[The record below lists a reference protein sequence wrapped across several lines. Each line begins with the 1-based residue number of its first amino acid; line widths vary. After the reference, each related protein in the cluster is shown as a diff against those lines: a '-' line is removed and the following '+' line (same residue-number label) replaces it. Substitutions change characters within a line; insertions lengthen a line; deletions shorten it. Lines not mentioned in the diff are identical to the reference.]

1 MKTTANTTATTATTA
16 PKATATKRPKAVPV
30 NPDNAG
36 WRFAPTAIT
45 LDGFTFACSYSVS
58 RKSGDVYAFAKIG
71 GTSCRIHIGTGNPL
85 YHAAFEAAMA
95 NAAAEQPKAEPK
107 AATPAAKQP
116 KAEAKPATPVKAA
129 KQPKAKAET
138 AAPAAKQPKPVAPV
152 KAAKQPEAAPK
163 AEPAKQVEPA
173 GKGWIGTSI
182 TGKGWAITFDQATQ
196 RTRVSFTGTPS
207 AKQKAAVESA
217 GFYFSA
223 ALKTWNKKLTCKAYR
238 AAKELAATLT
248 ALK

>member
-1 MKTTANTTATTATTA
+1 MKTTANTTATTA

-36 WRFAPTAIT
+36 WRFAPTTIT

-95 NAAAEQPKAEPK
+95 PAAKQPKAETET
-107 AATPAAKQP
+107 AAPAAKQP
-116 KAEAKPATPVKAA
+116 KAEAKSAAPVKAA

-138 AAPAAKQPKPVAPV
+138 DAPAAKQPKVEAKPVAPV
-152 KAAKQPEAAPK
+152 KAAKQPEATPK

-173 GKGWIGTSI
+173 GKDWIGTTI

>member
-1 MKTTANTTATTATTA
+1 MKTTANTTATTA
-16 PKATATKRPKAVPV
+16 PKVTVAKRPKAVPV
-30 NPDNAG
+30 SPDNAG
-36 WRFAPTAIT
+36 WRFAPTTIT

-71 GTSCRIHIGTGNPL
+71 GTSCRIHIGTSNPL

-107 AATPAAKQP
+107 ATPVAEQPKAEPKPVAPAKAAKQPKAATPAAKQP
-116 KAEAKPATPVKAA
+116 KAEAKP
-129 KQPKAKAET
+129 
-138 AAPAAKQPKPVAPV
+138 VAPV
-152 KAAKQPEAAPK
+152 KAAKQPKAAPK